1 MVETAGKESNVIV
14 SSVGLVKE
22 FRDFWNRPK
31 AKAVNDLDF
40 EVREGEVLGL
50 LGPNGSGKSTTV
62 KMLLGLLY
70 PTAGRLTVFGKSPRD
85 VDTKRLIG
93 YLPEE
98 SYLYKYLTA
107 YETLDFF
114 GSLFNLSGAERK
126 KRSEQLLEMVGLTHA
141 KNRPVGEFSKG
152 MSRRIGLAQAM
163 INDPSLLI
171 LDEPTSGLD
180 PLGCREVKD
189 LIHMLKRRGKTV
201 IVTSHLLSDIEDVCD
216 RVIIL
221 YGGRISII
229 VGLGSALGAAL
240 LGVTL
245 GLYVGYKGGL
255 MDNVLIKISDIFQS
269 IPQMVL
275 IIIMVALVGQ
285 SMENLIIIFILTGW
299 PGMYRMARSK
309 VLSLKQ
315 QEFVQAL
322 RAFGISDLKIAFK
335 HLLPNT
341 LGPVVVNITLSTAM
355 FILQEAALSVLGYGV
370 PMEIATWGNIIN
382 VITNGGTIRFDWLQY
397 WWMWLP
403 CSIMLI
409 LFVLAINFVGDGLR
423 DASDPTQIG

>member
-1 MVETAGKESNVIV
+1 MTNNKMKRTA
-14 SSVGLVKE
+14 
-22 FRDFWNRPK
+22 
-31 AKAVNDLDF
+31 LDRKLDKIRAA
-40 EVREGEVLGL
+40 EE
-50 LGPNGSGKSTTV
+50 SGKLGTKLTNRTLRKLTSNKLAVAGAVLFLVICVLCFGAPLFTKFDPMAFDLRA
-62 KMLLGLLY
+62 KMAAPSAEHILG
-70 PTAGRLTVFGKSPRD
+70 TDQMGRD
-85 VDTKRLIG
+85 IW
-93 YLPEE
+93 
-98 SYLYKYLTA
+98 
-107 YETLDFF
+107 
-114 GSLFNLSGAERK
+114 
-126 KRSEQLLEMVGLTHA
+126 
-141 KNRPVGEFSKG
+141 
-152 MSRRIGLAQAM
+152 SR
-163 INDPSLLI
+163 
-171 LDEPTSGLD
+171 
-180 PLGCREVKD
+180 
-189 LIHMLKRRGKTV
+189 
-201 IVTSHLLSDIEDVCD
+201 
-216 RVIIL
+216 IL

-240 LGVTL
+240 IGVVL
-245 GLYVGYKGGL
+245 GLYVGYKGGW
-255 MDNVLIKISDIFQS
+255 MDNLLIKISDIFQS

-275 IIIMVALVGQ
+275 IIIIVALVGQ

-322 RAFGISDLKIAFK
+322 RAFGISDAKIAFK

-355 FILQEAALSVLGYGV
+355 FILQEASLSVLGYGV

-403 CSIMLI
+403 CAIMLI
-409 LFVLAINFVGDGLR
+409 LFVLSINFIGDGLR

>member
-1 MVETAGKESNVIV
+1 MTNTKMKKTA
-14 SSVGLVKE
+14 
-22 FRDFWNRPK
+22 
-31 AKAVNDLDF
+31 LDRKLDKIRAA
-40 EVREGEVLGL
+40 EE
-50 LGPNGSGKSTTV
+50 SGKLGTKLTNRTLRKLTSNKLAVIGT
-62 KMLLGLLY
+62 LLFVIICLVCFGAPLFTKYDPMAFDLRAKQMA
-70 PTAGRLTVFGKSPRD
+70 PTLEHILGTDQMGRD
-85 VDTKRLIG
+85 IW
-93 YLPEE
+93 
-98 SYLYKYLTA
+98 
-107 YETLDFF
+107 
-114 GSLFNLSGAERK
+114 
-126 KRSEQLLEMVGLTHA
+126 
-141 KNRPVGEFSKG
+141 
-152 MSRRIGLAQAM
+152 SR
-163 INDPSLLI
+163 
-171 LDEPTSGLD
+171 
-180 PLGCREVKD
+180 
-189 LIHMLKRRGKTV
+189 
-201 IVTSHLLSDIEDVCD
+201 
-216 RVIIL
+216 IL

-255 MDNVLIKISDIFQS
+255 MDSLLIKISDIFQS

-275 IIIMVALVGQ
+275 IIIIVALVGQ

-299 PGMYRMARSK
+299 PGMYRMTRSK

-322 RAFGISDLKIAFK
+322 RAFGISDMKIAFK

-355 FILQEAALSVLGYGV
+355 FILQEASLSVLGYGV

-403 CSIMLI
+403 CAIMLI
-409 LFVLAINFVGDGLR
+409 LFVLAINFIGDGLR

>member
-1 MVETAGKESNVIV
+1 MTNTKMKKTA
-14 SSVGLVKE
+14 
-22 FRDFWNRPK
+22 
-31 AKAVNDLDF
+31 LDRKLDKIRAA
-40 EVREGEVLGL
+40 EE
-50 LGPNGSGKSTTV
+50 SGKLGTKLTNRTLRKLTSNKLAVIGT
-62 KMLLGLLY
+62 LLFVIICLLCFGAPLFTKY
-70 PTAGRLTVFGKSPRD
+70 DPMAFDLRAKQLAPTLEHIMGTDQMGR
-85 VDTKRLIG
+85 
-93 YLPEE
+93 
-98 SYLYKYLTA
+98 
-107 YETLDFF
+107 
-114 GSLFNLSGAERK
+114 
-126 KRSEQLLEMVGLTHA
+126 
-141 KNRPVGEFSKG
+141 
-152 MSRRIGLAQAM
+152 
-163 INDPSLLI
+163 
-171 LDEPTSGLD
+171 
-180 PLGCREVKD
+180 
-189 LIHMLKRRGKTV
+189 
-201 IVTSHLLSDIEDVCD
+201 DIWA
-216 RVIIL
+216 RIL

-255 MDNVLIKISDIFQS
+255 MDSLLIKISDIFQS

-275 IIIMVALVGQ
+275 IIIIVALVGQ

-299 PGMYRMARSK
+299 PGMYRMTRSK

-322 RAFGISDLKIAFK
+322 RAFGISDVKIAFK

-355 FILQEAALSVLGYGV
+355 FILQEASLSVLGYGV

-403 CSIMLI
+403 CALMLV
-409 LFVLAINFVGDGLR
+409 LFVLAINFIGDGLR

>member
-1 MVETAGKESNVIV
+1 MEHILGTDQMG
-14 SSVGLVKE
+14 
-22 FRDFWNRPK
+22 RDIWAR
-31 AKAVNDLDF
+31 
-40 EVREGEVLGL
+40 
-50 LGPNGSGKSTTV
+50 
-62 KMLLGLLY
+62 
-70 PTAGRLTVFGKSPRD
+70 
-85 VDTKRLIG
+85 
-93 YLPEE
+93 
-98 SYLYKYLTA
+98 
-107 YETLDFF
+107 
-114 GSLFNLSGAERK
+114 
-126 KRSEQLLEMVGLTHA
+126 
-141 KNRPVGEFSKG
+141 
-152 MSRRIGLAQAM
+152 
-163 INDPSLLI
+163 
-171 LDEPTSGLD
+171 
-180 PLGCREVKD
+180 
-189 LIHMLKRRGKTV
+189 
-201 IVTSHLLSDIEDVCD
+201 
-216 RVIIL
+216 IL

>member
-1 MVETAGKESNVIV
+1 MTNNKVKKTA
-14 SSVGLVKE
+14 
-22 FRDFWNRPK
+22 
-31 AKAVNDLDF
+31 LDRKLDKIRAA
-40 EVREGEVLGL
+40 EE
-50 LGPNGSGKSTTV
+50 SGKLGTKLTNRTLRKLTSNKLAV
-62 KMLLGLLY
+62 IGILLFVAICVLCFGAPLFTKYDPMAFDLRAKQMA
-70 PTAGRLTVFGKSPRD
+70 PTLEHILGTDQMGRD
-85 VDTKRLIG
+85 IW
-93 YLPEE
+93 
-98 SYLYKYLTA
+98 
-107 YETLDFF
+107 
-114 GSLFNLSGAERK
+114 
-126 KRSEQLLEMVGLTHA
+126 
-141 KNRPVGEFSKG
+141 
-152 MSRRIGLAQAM
+152 SR
-163 INDPSLLI
+163 
-171 LDEPTSGLD
+171 
-180 PLGCREVKD
+180 
-189 LIHMLKRRGKTV
+189 
-201 IVTSHLLSDIEDVCD
+201 
-216 RVIIL
+216 IL

-240 LGVTL
+240 VGVTL

-255 MDNVLIKISDIFQS
+255 MDSLLIKISDIFQS

-275 IIIMVALVGQ
+275 IIIIVALVGQ

-299 PGMYRMARSK
+299 PGMYRMTRSK

-322 RAFGISDLKIAFK
+322 RAFGISDVKIAFK

-355 FILQEAALSVLGYGV
+355 FILQEASLSVLGYGV

-403 CSIMLI
+403 CAIMLI
-409 LFVLAINFVGDGLR
+409 LFVLAINFIGDGLR